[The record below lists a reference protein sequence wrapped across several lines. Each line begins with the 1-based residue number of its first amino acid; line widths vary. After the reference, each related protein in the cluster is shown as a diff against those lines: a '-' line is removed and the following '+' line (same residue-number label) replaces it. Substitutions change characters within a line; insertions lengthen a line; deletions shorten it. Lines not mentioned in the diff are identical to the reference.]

1 MLDAMPPLFGA
12 VAFRVGALLAVG
24 AGAIL
29 LLNVATASRRST
41 SPLYE
46 RQTRSRASLWPRFW
60 VWVVG
65 TSLLLIGAGA
75 GYIGFGV
82 LLALLSIQ
90 AAREVSEALRAC
102 RVNQPT
108 LLVAI
113 AAPIVVLSGA
123 RWTNWTSMAMPIAA
137 IATVLAARV
146 VVLIAQRGASGL
158 VAATAGTLATLGYV
172 AVPLAML
179 VGMLRE
185 RDGFALVSWLLIVI
199 VLSDTFAMFGGLAF
213 GRRQI
218 ASRIS
223 PGKTLEGVIAGF
235 VGAVAGAAVM
245 RFAFPQASPLMY
257 YLAAF
262 AVGVAGLIGD
272 LLASALKRTAGLKD
286 FSRFLPGHGG
296 LMDRLDSILLGVP
309 VLILLERLGAFR

>member
-41 SPLYE
+41 SPLSE

-60 VWVVG
+60 VWVIG

-82 LLALLSIQ
+82 LLAALSIQ
-90 AAREVSEALRAC
+90 AAREVSGALRAC

-113 AAPIVVLSGA
+113 AAPLVVFSGA
-123 RWTNWTSMAMPIAA
+123 RWTSAAMPIAA
-137 IATVLAARV
+137 IATVLAARIV
-146 VVLIAQRGASGL
+146 VFIAQRGASGL
-158 VAATAGTLATLGYV
+158 LAATAGTLATLGYV

-179 VGMLRE
+179 VGTLRE
-185 RDGFALVSWLLIVI
+185 PNGFALVSWLLIVI

-213 GRRQI
+213 GRHQI

-235 VGAVAGAAVM
+235 VGALAGAAVM
-245 RFAFPQASPLMY
+245 RFAFPQASPLIY

-262 AVGVAGLIGD
+262 AVGVAGLVGD

>member
-1 MLDAMPPLFGA
+1 MFDAMPPLFGA

-29 LLNVATASRRST
+29 LLNVVTSSRRWT
-41 SPLYE
+41 SPLTE

-65 TSLLLIGAGA
+65 TSLLLAGA
-75 GYIGFGV
+75 GVGYVGFGL
-82 LLALLSIQ
+82 LLAALSIQ
-90 AAREVSEALRAC
+90 AAREVAGALRAS
-102 RVNQPT
+102 RVDVPT
-108 LLVAI
+108 LLSAI
-113 AAPIVVLSGA
+113 ATPLVVISGA
-123 RWTNWTSMAMPIAA
+123 RWSDAAMLPAA
-137 IATVLAARV
+137 IASALMTLLVI
-146 VVLIAQRGASGL
+146 LIATRGAAGLLPAL
-158 VAATAGTLATLGYV
+158 VACLATIGYV
-172 AVPLAML
+172 AVPLAVL
-179 VGMLRE
+179 VGTLRQPN
-185 RDGFALVSWLLIVI
+185 GFALVSWLLIVI
-199 VLSDTFAMFGGLAF
+199 VLSDTFAMFGGLAM

-245 RFAFPQASPLMY
+245 RFAFPQASPLTY
-257 YLAAF
+257 YLAAIG
-262 AVGVAGLIGD
+262 VGVAGLIGD

-309 VLILLERLGAFR
+309 ALILLEWLGAFR

>member
-1 MLDAMPPLFGA
+1 MFDAMPPLFGA

-29 LLNVATASRRST
+29 LLNVVTSSRRST
-41 SPLYE
+41 SPLSE

-65 TSLLLIGAGA
+65 TSLLLAGA
-75 GYIGFGV
+75 GVGYVGFGL
-82 LLALLSIQ
+82 LLAALSIQ
-90 AAREVSEALRAC
+90 AAREVAGALRAS
-102 RVNQPT
+102 RVEVPT
-108 LLVAI
+108 LLIAI
-113 AAPIVVLSGA
+113 ATPLVVISGA
-123 RWTNWTSMAMPIAA
+123 RWSDAAMLPAA
-137 IATVLAARV
+137 IASALMTLLVI
-146 VVLIAQRGASGL
+146 LIAKRGAAGL
-158 VAATAGTLATLGYV
+158 VPSLVACLATIGYV
-172 AVPLAML
+172 AVPLAVL
-179 VGMLRE
+179 VGTLRQPN
-185 RDGFALVSWLLIVI
+185 GFALVSWLLIVI
-199 VLSDTFAMFGGLAF
+199 VLSDTFAMFGGLAM

-245 RFAFPQASPLMY
+245 RFAFPQASPLTY
-257 YLAAF
+257 YLAAIG
-262 AVGVAGLIGD
+262 VGVAGLIGD

-309 VLILLERLGAFR
+309 ALILLEWLGAFR

>member
-29 LLNVATASRRST
+29 LLNTVTASRRST
-41 SPLYE
+41 SPLAE

-75 GYIGFGV
+75 GDIGFGV
-82 LLALLSIQ
+82 LLAALSIQ
-90 AAREVSEALRAC
+90 AGREVSRALRAC
-102 RVNQPT
+102 RVDQPA
-108 LLVAI
+108 LLIAV
-113 AAPIVVLSGA
+113 AAPLVVISGA
-123 RWTNWTSMAMPIAA
+123 RWTGTAMLAGVGISALSAPLA
-137 IATVLAARV
+137 IR
-146 VVLIAQRGASGL
+146 IAQRGASGL
-158 VAATAGTLATLGYV
+158 VAAAAGAAATLGYV

-179 VGMLRE
+179 VGTLRE
-185 RDGFALVSWLLIVI
+185 PNGFALVSWLLIVI

-235 VGAVAGAAVM
+235 VGALAGAAVM
-245 RFAFPQASPLMY
+245 RFAFPQASPLIY

-262 AVGVAGLIGD
+262 AVGVAGFIGD

-309 VLILLERLGAFR
+309 MLILLERLGAFR

>member
-29 LLNVATASRRST
+29 LLNTVTASRRST
-41 SPLYE
+41 SPLSE

-65 TSLLLIGAGA
+65 TSLLLIGAGV

-82 LLALLSIQ
+82 LLAALSIQ
-90 AAREVSEALRAC
+90 AAREVSGALRAC

-108 LLVAI
+108 PLVAI
-113 AAPIVVLSGA
+113 AAPLVVFSGA
-123 RWTNWTSMAMPIAA
+123 GWTSAAMPIASV
-137 IATVLAARV
+137 ATVLAARV
-146 VVLIAQRGASGL
+146 VVFIARRGASGL
-158 VAATAGTLATLGYV
+158 VAGTAGALATLGYL

-179 VGMLRE
+179 VGTLRE
-185 RDGFALVSWLLIVI
+185 PNGFALVSWLLIVI

-235 VGAVAGAAVM
+235 VGALAGAAVM
-245 RFAFPQASPLMY
+245 RFAFPQASPLIY

>member
-29 LLNVATASRRST
+29 LLNTVTASRRST
-41 SPLYE
+41 SPLSE

-65 TSLLLIGAGA
+65 TSLLLIGAGV

-82 LLALLSIQ
+82 LLAALSIQ
-90 AAREVSEALRAC
+90 AAREVSGALRAC

-113 AAPIVVLSGA
+113 AAPLVVFSGA
-123 RWTNWTSMAMPIAA
+123 GWTSAAMPIASV
-137 IATVLAARV
+137 ATVLAARV
-146 VVLIAQRGASGL
+146 VVFIARRGASGL
-158 VAATAGTLATLGYV
+158 VAGTAGALATLGYL

-179 VGMLRE
+179 VGTLRE
-185 RDGFALVSWLLIVI
+185 PNGFALVSWLLIVI
-199 VLSDTFAMFGGLAF
+199 VLSDTLAMFGGLAF

-235 VGAVAGAAVM
+235 VGALAGAAVM
-245 RFAFPQASPLMY
+245 RFAFPQASPLIY

>member
-12 VAFRVGALLAVG
+12 VAFRVGALLAAG

-29 LLNVATASRRST
+29 LLNAVTASRRST
-41 SPLYE
+41 SPLSE

-60 VWVVG
+60 VWVAG

-82 LLALLSIQ
+82 LLAALSIQ
-90 AAREVSEALRAC
+90 AAREVSGALRAC
-102 RVNQPT
+102 RIDQPT

-113 AAPIVVLSGA
+113 AAPLVVLVGA
-123 RWTNWTSMAMPIAA
+123 RWTSTSAALLAGVTISVLSAPIV
-137 IATVLAARV
+137 IR
-146 VVLIAQRGASGL
+146 IAQRGASGL
-158 VAATAGTLATLGYV
+158 IVATGAVLATLGYV
-172 AVPLAML
+172 AVPLTML
-179 VGMLRE
+179 VGTLRGP
-185 RDGFALVSWLLIVI
+185 DGFALVSWLLIVI

-235 VGAVAGAAVM
+235 VGALAGAAVM

-257 YLAAF
+257 YCAAF